1 VIQGSAA
8 GSPCTAEA
16 KELSVVLGG
25 HKVLD
30 IPSLQVYPN
39 EVLVIVGPNGS
50 GKTTLLLC
58 LALLLSPATGM
69 LRYGGVPILDSR
81 ARLQTRRRLAVVF
94 QESLLLNG
102 TVWDNVTLGLRLRG
116 VKGSEIEA
124 RAREWLQRFGIAH
137 LRGRQAKTLSSGEAK
152 RASLARAFV
161 LQPEVLFLDEP
172 FDALDGPTRQAMLE
186 DFEGVLRE
194 TRVTTVMVTHDRN
207 EALLLA
213 DRIGVLMDGSIRQIG
228 TPQEVFSSPVDED
241 VASFVEAGNILR
253 GVVTS
258 QSDGLASVGVGA
270 YQLDAVSDLTA
281 GTHVAACLHFED
293 ITLSVPS
300 RQLPPSSAR
309 NHLTGK
315 VVKLFPF
322 GSQVRISVDCG
333 FPLVAL
339 ITRRSWEDLGLGMGQ
354 TVVCSF
360 KASSIRLIT
369 RR

>member
-1 VIQGSAA
+1 VIQGPGA
-8 GSPCTAEA
+8 GSPYTAEA

-25 HKVLD
+25 QKVLD

-39 EVLVIVGPNGS
+39 EVLVVIGPNGS

-69 LRYGGVPILDSR
+69 VRYGGVPILDSR

-94 QESLLLNG
+94 QEPLLLNG

-116 VKGSEIEA
+116 VKGGEIGS
-124 RAREWLQRFGIAH
+124 RAENWLQRFGIAH

-152 RASLARAFV
+152 RASLVRAFV
-161 LQPEVLFLDEP
+161 LQPDVLFLDEP

-228 TPQEVFSSPVDED
+228 RPQEVFGSPVDED

-253 GVVTS
+253 GVVDEQS
-258 QSDGLASVGVGA
+258 QGLVSVAVDGQHLE
-270 YQLDAVSDLTA
+270 AVSDLPVGTKVTA
-281 GTHVAACLHFED
+281 YVHYEDVTLAVVASQAPQ
-293 ITLSVPS
+293 T
-300 RQLPPSSAR
+300 SAR
-309 NHLTGK
+309 NHLTGRIARVHQLGPQVK
-315 VVKLFPF
+315 V
-322 GSQVRISVDCG
+322 SVDCG
-333 FPLVAL
+333 FMLVSV
-339 ITRRSWEDLGLGMGQ
+339 ITRRSWEELGLGIGGEA
-354 TVVCSF
+354 VAHF
-360 KASSIRLIT
+360 KASSVRLIP
-369 RR
+369 RH